1 MALLRKLAPSSRERS
16 PLPAAQRADDVDLIV
31 RSKRGR
37 QIPRLVLIDENSNV
51 LSNRILLG
59 DDAETETGKTVIQ
72 SAEHVADGRT
82 FNLDLAFP
90 PRVGTEWAGDIYRH
104 GHNSTASTE

>member
-1 MALLRKLAPSSRERS
+1 MALLRKLAPPSRERS

-51 LSNRILLG
+51 LSNRVLFR
-59 DDAETETGKTVIQ
+59 DDAETKTGETLIQ
-72 SAEHVADGRT
+72 SAEHVTDGRT
-82 FNLDLAFP
+82 FSLDLAFP
-90 PRVGTEWAGDIYRH
+90 PRIGTQWAGNVHRH